1 MIHPKGRAKARLL
14 VGGAVLA
21 AGGLGVAAGATV
33 GADQTPPP
41 AAVATATAAV
51 SRQTLVDTTTA
62 SGQLGYAGQS
72 KLTTR
77 SAGTITW
84 LAAEGSAVR
93 AGETLY
99 EIDNRP
105 VTLMA
110 GRMPAYRRLAEGSSG
125 ADVRQLEKGLR
136 ALGYTGFE
144 VDRDYTAATAAAV
157 RKWQR
162 DLGVQQTGVVELG
175 SVVFG
180 ARSVRI
186 GAHQVSVGDVVAP
199 GTPVMVTTSRRQ
211 VVTVDLKVDQQ
222 SLVRTG
228 ARVRV
233 TLPGGREVTGRI
245 SRISSVAKSGQG
257 GSDDDGA
264 GSSSGATIKVEISLD
279 SFAKAGVVDQSPVDV
294 ALTGERRNG
303 VLTVPVTALVARP
316 EGGYAVDV
324 VQGGSRRRIPVR
336 VGMFADGRVE
346 VSGSGLR
353 AGLRVEV
360 PS

>member
-1 MIHPKGRAKARLL
+1 MSGPKGRAKARLL

-21 AGGLGVAAGATV
+21 AGGLGIAAGATV
-33 GADQTPPP
+33 GADHAPPA

-51 SRQTLVDTTTA
+51 SRRTLVDTTTV

-72 KLTTR
+72 TLTAR
-77 SAGTITW
+77 SAGTITG

-99 EIDNRP
+99 EIDNQP

-110 GRMPAYRRLAEGSSG
+110 GRMPAYRRLAEGTSG

-162 DLGVQQTGVVELG
+162 DLGVKQTGVVELG

-180 ARSVRI
+180 AKSVRI

-222 SLVRTG
+222 PLVRTG

-245 SRISSVAKSGQG
+245 SRISSVAKSGQD
-257 GSDDDGA
+257 GSDEDGA
-264 GSSSGATIKVEISLD
+264 GSSSATIKVEISLD
-279 SFAKAGVVDQSPVDV
+279 SFAKAGVVDQAPVEV

-303 VLTVPVTALVARP
+303 VLTVPVAALVARP

-346 VSGSGLR
+346 ISGSGLR
-353 AGLRVEV
+353 AGMRVEV